1 MLLRLRH
8 LTTYLVTV
16 VSACAAPAYDF
27 APLTAIAEEANSAL
41 GLRGAGLR
49 VMIDGRP
56 FYQRYFGNYS
66 AATIVPIASASKTL
80 SAAALLALVDEG
92 KLSLDDK
99 VAKFIPSFNKAGG
112 YADITLRQCFSHTSG
127 LPGSEDN
134 DALSN
139 SSLTLAQ
146 AADLIAQIPLIG
158 TPGAQFAYGGLSMQ
172 VAGRCAEVA
181 AGKSWD
187 QLFRE
192 KITIPLGL
200 DQVDF
205 TTISLLAPYRFNTN
219 PRIAGGARCSLDD
232 YSTFVQMLANRGLHA
247 GRRILSE
254 AAVREMQRLQ
264 TAGLP
269 IINSPLPNDQTY
281 YGIGAWIS
289 QGDAAGLTVETTAAG
304 AFGFTAW
311 FDPSRRLSAVY
322 LVLNEGPAVR
332 PYVERMRAT
341 LRGIA
346 DNTPPSAAD
355 LAARLDNLSV
365 RATAGTGAAT
375 LIAGFALAD
384 GDRTLLLRGIGP
396 GIAAFGVP
404 GTVTDPSLTLFRGT
418 TVIAAND
425 NWTLLDG
432 RALGAFQLAAGSA
445 DAVLAGSLAP
455 GGYTAQL
462 SPVAPAAAGA
472 ALAEIYDAGTG
483 PGRLTN
489 LSARS
494 TLAANGRLIA
504 GFTITGQPGSLKRIL
519 LRAAGPALL
528 PLGVTDALAD
538 PKLELYDAASTLI
551 AASDDWT
558 GATALSTAFASV
570 GAFPFPALTS
580 KDAALVVNLP
590 PGGYTVQ
597 ISGPTPGNI
606 LVELYE
612 LPK

>member
-1 MLLRLRH
+1 MLLRLRR
-8 LTTYLVTV
+8 LTFALLTAAA
-16 VSACAAPAYDF
+16 ACAAPAYDF
-27 APLTAIAEEANSAL
+27 SALTAIAEEANAAL

-56 FYQRYFGNYS
+56 VYQRYFGNYS

-80 SAAALLALVDEG
+80 SAAVLLALVDEG

-99 VAKFIPSFNKAGG
+99 VAKFIPSFNKPGG

-139 SSLTLAQ
+139 TSITLAQ
-146 AADLIAQIPLIG
+146 SADLIAQIPLIG
-158 TPGAQFAYGGLSMQ
+158 PPGAQFAYGGLSMQ

-181 AGKSWD
+181 TGKSWD

-192 KITIPLGL
+192 KITLPLSL

-205 TTISLLAPYRFNTN
+205 TTISLLAPYRFSTN
-219 PRIAGGARCSLDD
+219 PRIAGGARCSLGD
-232 YSTFVQMLANRGLHA
+232 YSTFVQMLLNRGLHA

-254 AAVREMQRLQ
+254 ASVRELQRVQ
-264 TAGLP
+264 NAGLP
-269 IINSPLPNDQTY
+269 VFNSPLPVDQSF
-281 YGIGAWIS
+281 YGIGAWIT
-289 QGDAAGLTVETTAAG
+289 QTDAAGLPVETTAAG
-304 AFGFTAW
+304 AFGFSAW

-322 LVLNEGPAVR
+322 LVLDQGPTLR
-332 PYVERMRAT
+332 PYIVRLQAALRA
-341 LRGIA
+341 LA
-346 DNTPPSAAD
+346 DTTPPSAAD
-355 LAARLDNLSV
+355 LATRLNNLSV
-365 RATAGTGAAT
+365 RATAGTGSAT

-384 GDRTLLLRGIGP
+384 GDRTLLLRGVGP
-396 GIAAFGVP
+396 GLAAFGVP
-404 GTVTDPSLTLFRGT
+404 GTVTDPALTLFRGA
-418 TVIAAND
+418 TVVAAND

-432 RALGAFQLAAGSA
+432 RALGAFPLAAGSA
-445 DAVLAGSLAP
+445 DAVLAGSLPP
-455 GGYTAQL
+455 GGYTAQIA
-462 SPVAPAAAGA
+462 PVPPATAGA
-472 ALAEIYDAGTG
+472 ALAEIYDAGSG
-483 PGRLTN
+483 SGRLTN

-504 GFTITGQPGSLKRIL
+504 GFTITGQPGSLKKIL

-528 PLGVTDALAD
+528 PLGVADALAD
-538 PKLELYDAASTLI
+538 PKLELYDATSTLI
-551 AASDDWT
+551 AVNDDWT

-580 KDAALVVNLP
+580 QDAALVVNLP
-590 PGGYTVQ
+590 PSGYTVQ
-597 ISGPTPGNI
+597 ISGATTGNT

-612 LPK
+612 LR

>member
-1 MLLRLRH
+1 MLLRLRR
-8 LTTYLVTV
+8 LTFFLCSVAAA
-16 VSACAAPAYDF
+16 SAAPAYDF
-27 APLTAIAEEANSAL
+27 TALTAIAEEANSAL

-56 FYQRYFGNYS
+56 VYQRYFGNYS

-80 SAAALLALVDEG
+80 SAAVLLALVDEG

-139 SSLTLAQ
+139 TAITLAQ
-146 AADLIAQIPLIG
+146 SADLIAQIPLIG
-158 TPGAQFAYGGLSMQ
+158 PPGAQFAYGGLSMQ

-181 AGKSWD
+181 GGKSWD

-205 TTISLLAPYRFNTN
+205 TTISLLAPYRFSTN
-219 PRIAGGARCSLDD
+219 PRIAGGARCSLGD

-254 AAVREMQRLQ
+254 ASVRELQRIQNL
-264 TAGLP
+264 GLP
-269 IINSPLPNDQTY
+269 VINSPLPVDQSF
-281 YGIGAWIS
+281 YGIGAWITQTDS
-289 QGDAAGLTVETTAAG
+289 SGLAVETTAAG
-304 AFGFTAW
+304 AFGFSAW
-311 FDPSRRLSAVY
+311 FDHSRRLSAVY
-322 LVLNEGPAVR
+322 LVLDQGPAVR
-332 PYVERMRAT
+332 PYIVRLQAALRA
-341 LRGIA
+341 LA
-346 DNTPPSAAD
+346 DTTPPAAAD
-355 LAARLDNLSV
+355 LATRLDNLSV

-396 GIAAFGVP
+396 GLAAFNVP
-404 GTVTDPSLTLFRGT
+404 GTVADPALTLFRGN
-418 TVIAAND
+418 TVVAAND
-425 NWTLLDG
+425 NWTVLDG
-432 RALGAFQLAAGSA
+432 RALGAFPLAAGSA
-445 DAVLAGSLAP
+445 DAVLAGSLTP
-455 GGYTAQL
+455 GGYTAQI
-462 SPVAPAAAGA
+462 SPVAPATAGT

-483 PGRLTN
+483 SGRLTN

-494 TLAANGRLIA
+494 TLAADGRLIA
-504 GFTITGQPGSLKRIL
+504 GFTVTGAPGSLKKIL

-538 PKLELYDAASTLI
+538 PKLELYDATSTLI
-551 AASDDWT
+551 AVNDDWT
-558 GATALSTAFASV
+558 GATALTTAFASV

-580 KDAALVVNLP
+580 KDAALVLNLP

-597 ISGPTPGNI
+597 ISGTAPGNT

-612 LPK
+612 LK